1 MQNIYTFKE
10 SLMYST
16 LYVQTDTQNIYEHK
30 SFSSFWSPDFEVKSK
45 WTLSLNQKLY
55 NPK

>member
-1 MQNIYTFKE
+1 
-10 SLMYST
+10 MYST